1 MKNRSVKLLLA
12 SLAMLHLPLHAAVG
26 QKLENLANKAETASV
41 ALAAVDYVSRCA
53 GLTYG
58 MNQNS
63 YDDLALMLR
72 TPVEYTAMLAGA
84 AVEADRG
91 LLATSLG
98 LFAALED
105 AIDAESL
112 KEQGLVIAGNV
123 VEVVLFNKINAWAK
137 QQYADS
143 PTQRRLIRVASIIF
157 LALSIEAMV
166 AATHNRMAAV
176 GIINPALRNTGK
188 VYREKIV
195 PALMR
200 LSAEYIGHG
209 IVQAD
214 LSIKQATIAEG
225 LA

>member
-1 MKNRSVKLLLA
+1 MTDLIHETPFDIILKNKRFELEESYKL
-12 SLAMLHLPLHAAVG
+12 
-26 QKLENLANKAETASV
+26 KTKNKK
-41 ALAAVDYVSRCA
+41 
-53 GLTYG
+53 
-58 MNQNS
+58 M
-63 YDDLALMLR
+63 
-72 TPVEYTAMLAGA
+72 
-84 AVEADRG
+84 
-91 LLATSLG
+91 TS
-98 LFAALED
+98 
-105 AIDAESL
+105 
-112 KEQGLVIAGNV
+112 NV
-123 VEVVLFNKINAWAK
+123 NEINFMDKQLFNKINAWAK